1 MSTIVG
7 NVVRRIQAEDPDIE
21 AEEIARA
28 LAVIAGSILL
38 FIGLTRLGFIVEFIP
53 LAAITSFMTGA
64 AISIAAGQVK
74 TMMGITA
81 DTDGATY
88 MVIINTLKGLPTTT
102 LDAAMGLSA
111 LVMLYLIRISCNV
124 MTKRFPRQQ
133 KTWFFIST
141 LRMVFVILLYTMVSW
156 LANRGIDDAD
166 DAKFKILGH
175 VPSGFRHTGAPR
187 MRTKVLSALAPDLPA
202 TVIVLIIEHIAIS
215 KSFGR
220 INNYV
225 IDPSQELVAVG
236 FTNVLG
242 PFLGAYPATGSFSRT
257 AIKAKAGVRTPFAGI
272 FTAVIVL
279 LALYALTS
287 VFFYIPKSSLAGL
300 IIHAVGDLITPPRT
314 VYQFWKTSPIEV
326 IIFFAGVFVSIFTN
340 IENGIYVTV
349 ALSAA
354 VLLWNIARSR
364 GKFLGQVK
372 VVETPLKPSSG
383 HKFTSDEIVRNAFAP
398 FDHRD
403 GVNPSAPIEEPYPG
417 VFIYRFVGGFNYI
430 NSALHFD
437 TLSYEVRK
445 RTRQTET
452 NKYEK
457 KGVSIIYLTLIPLPL
472 ADTSQDRPW
481 NDPGPRRG
489 KGDGVPD
496 TRPILRAI
504 ILDFSSVNFVDA
516 TSVQAL
522 VDARKQFARHANPE
536 IVEWHF
542 AHITD
547 RWTKRALIANG
558 FGYANQQEDQSLSV
572 TLNIAAASEKAP
584 LVEQGKGDEE
594 SPSGAIKPVDSNT
607 GSACAA
613 AGGGT
618 LYGANWP
625 FFHPDLQTATT
636 NAVEAAKRKDAAASF

>member
-7 NVVRRIQAEDPDIE
+7 NVVSRVQTEHPEIE

-28 LAVIAGSILL
+28 LAVIAGAILL

-64 AISIAAGQVK
+64 AISIAAGQVS
-74 TMMGITA
+74 TMMGIKDV
-81 DTDGATY
+81 DTRGATY
-88 MVIINTLKGLPTTT
+88 MVIIDTLKNLPNTK
-102 LDAAMGLSA
+102 LDAAMGLTA
-111 LVMLYLIRISCNV
+111 LAMLYIIRIFCSV
-124 MTKRFPRQQ
+124 MSKRFPSQR

-141 LRMVFVILLYTMVSW
+141 LRMVFVILLYTMISW
-156 LANRGIDDAD
+156 LANRGISNSKE
-166 DAKFKILGH
+166 AKFSILGH
-175 VPSGFRHTGAPR
+175 VPSGFQHTGAPR
-187 MRTKVLSALAPDLPA
+187 MRTETLAAIAPDLPA

-220 INNYV
+220 INNYI

-236 FTNVLG
+236 FTNVIG

-300 IIHAVGDLITPPRT
+300 IIHAVLDLVTPPRT
-314 VYQFWKTSPIEV
+314 VYHFWKTSPLEV
-326 IIFFAGVFVSIFTN
+326 VIFFAGVFVSIFTT

-364 GKFLGQVK
+364 GKFLGQVR
-372 VVETPLKPSSG
+372 VVDGKPG
-383 HKFTSDEIVRNAFAP
+383 ADHGITSDDILRQAYVPLDRS
-398 FDHRD
+398 D

-417 VFIYRFVGGFNYI
+417 VFIYRFVGGFNYL

-437 TLSYEVRK
+437 TLSYEVHK

-457 KGVSIIYLTLIPLPL
+457 KGVSAFPL
-472 ADTSQDRPW
+472 SSRPTQVQLLMSPGPTMERPRPSGQAVRRARHAPHPPRHHPRLLLRQLRRRHFR
-481 NDPGPRRG
+481 PGPRRLPEPARAARDPRG
-489 KGDGVPD
+489 RGVAPRQHH
-496 TRPILRAI
+496 RPLDQARPRRERLRAREPGRGRER
-504 ILDFSSVNFVDA
+504 
-516 TSVQAL
+516 QP
-522 VDARKQFARHANPE
+522 HAQHCRRGVGEGPP
-536 IVEWHF
+536 
-542 AHITD
+542 
-547 RWTKRALIANG
+547 
-558 FGYANQQEDQSLSV
+558 Y
-572 TLNIAAASEKAP
+572 
-584 LVEQGKGDEE
+584 
-594 SPSGAIKPVDSNT
+594 
-607 GSACAA
+607 
-613 AGGGT
+613 
-618 LYGANWP
+618 
-625 FFHPDLQTATT
+625 
-636 NAVEAAKRKDAAASF
+636 